1 MVFWSRYNTPC
12 FLASDWSLP
21 QVMHD
26 SVRLCND
33 RGQVLATYPAEKLAF
48 SACCP
53 DDRRFFGLVTMQA
66 TDDEADPRYGHQD
79 DGGLRTS
86 CHVFIV
92 DPDLC
97 HHQVRRQLR
106 GTGVGVAPYAPH
118 LWRES

>member
-1 MVFWSRYNTPC
+1 
-12 FLASDWSLP
+12 
-21 QVMHD
+21 MHD
-26 SVRLCND
+26 CVRLVSD

-66 TDDEADPRYGHQD
+66 TDDHEDCRYGNGQEEE
-79 DGGLRTS
+79 GGLRTS

-97 HHQVRRQLR
+97 HHQVCF
-106 GTGVGVAPYAPH
+106 GVQHTFCEAY
-118 LWRES
+118 E